1 LGNSYEVPIYCIVQP
16 TNLVDQDG
24 TMQAAARTEQDSG
37 IDTNITS
44 LPPSDSTD
52 NPYSIIV
59 RLSTNH
65 DLTIKIN
72 SKQETVGSL
81 RSRIFDTLDTDINS
95 QTHSLRLIYLG
106 KVLTDSTRIICLED
120 SESSPTSTQ
129 DAIQV
134 CNNKSVVQALMSK
147 RG

>member
-1 LGNSYEVPIYCIVQP
+1 MGNSYEIPIYCIVQP

-24 TMQAAARTEQDSG
+24 TTQAAARTEQDSG

-44 LPPSDSTD
+44 FPPSDSTD

-106 KVLTDSTRIICLED
+106 KVLTDSTRIVCLED

-134 CNNKSVVQALMSK
+134 SNNKSVVQALISK